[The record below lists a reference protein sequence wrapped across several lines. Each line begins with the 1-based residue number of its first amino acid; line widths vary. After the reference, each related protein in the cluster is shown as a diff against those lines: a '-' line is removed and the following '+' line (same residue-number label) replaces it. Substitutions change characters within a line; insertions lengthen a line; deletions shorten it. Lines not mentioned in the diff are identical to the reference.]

1 MADANSLLETSLNRS
16 IVDNSTKLADAG
28 QANHTAQLNNFS
40 RAAEL
45 LSKNIVEYDLSQALA
60 QAEGMSRISTTSQP
74 YHLANGMA
82 LVNASNQST
91 QNAIAQGFAQLTTM
105 MNAMLANNKS

>member
-1 MADANSLLETSLNRS
+1 MADGNSLLETSLNRS

-45 LSKNIVEYDLSQALA
+45 LSKNIAEYDLAQAMAHSEGMTRMSPTSQGYHLGNTMTQIGGAVQHNQNYIAQAFAQIQATLAALA
-60 QAEGMSRISTTSQP
+60 A
-74 YHLANGMA
+74 
-82 LVNASNQST
+82 
-91 QNAIAQGFAQLTTM
+91 
-105 MNAMLANNKS
+105 K

>member
-1 MADANSLLETSLNRS
+1 
-16 IVDNSTKLADAG
+16 
-28 QANHTAQLNNFS
+28 LNNFS